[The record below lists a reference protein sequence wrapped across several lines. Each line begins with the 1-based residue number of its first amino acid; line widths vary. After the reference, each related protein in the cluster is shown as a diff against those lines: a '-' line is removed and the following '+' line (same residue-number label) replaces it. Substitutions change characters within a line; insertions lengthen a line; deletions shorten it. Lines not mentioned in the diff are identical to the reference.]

1 MSSIRTEF
9 EFVLPR
15 GYMDAEGNLH
25 REGVMRLATAADEI
39 LPLKDPRVQ
48 SNATYKAWLKNVPQ
62 AADAVAA
69 LGAAQPELAT
79 QNLNAVKTVFNK
91 YLQTA
96 FNGSQSPKDAMDAG
110 ASGVAYGRFVW
121 DRKNTANFINALKV
135 IIHKNGD
142 VKTAMQVLRGK

>member
-48 SNATYKAWLKNVPQ
+48 SNATYLV
-62 AADAVAA
+62 VILLSRVITR
-69 LGAAQPELAT
+69 LGALEAINPKVIEGLFAGD
-79 QNLNAVKTVFNK
+79 LE
-91 YLQTA
+91 YLQE
-96 FNGSQSPKDAMDAG
+96 FYNRINRNGK
-110 ASGVAYGRFVW
+110 R
-121 DRKNTANFINALKV
+121 ALKV
-135 IIHKNGD
+135 VCPHCQQAFEAEPERLGES
-142 VKTAMQVLRGK
+142 